1 MKTEIR
7 LDLGGIICLMLLVV
21 TATFGLTKA
30 YYQKNMSERSTM
42 ERAMQNIDHIE
53 YANEEII
60 IIDKQYNE
68 WIFEEGNVKGKILDI

>member
-1 MKTEIR
+1 MKREIK

-30 YYQKNMSERSTM
+30 YYQKNMSEQSTM

-53 YANEEII
+53 YTNEEII

-68 WIFEEGNVKGKILDI
+68 WIFEERNVEGKILDI